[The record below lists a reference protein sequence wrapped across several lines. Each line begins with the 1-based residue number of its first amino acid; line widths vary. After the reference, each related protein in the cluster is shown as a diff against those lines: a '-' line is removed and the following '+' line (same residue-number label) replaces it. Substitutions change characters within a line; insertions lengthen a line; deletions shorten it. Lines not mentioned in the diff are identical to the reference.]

1 MVLKRQLD
9 GLDYRKAQK
18 RNSDNFKTFN
28 QDFQK
33 ELRQKGYKNLGWNN
47 VCKSWN
53 ILQEF
58 IAMPTDLV
66 EFARKK
72 AEVRYN
78 KAKQEN
84 NLTEVLAAGKS
95 IINCLKMKYQ

>member
-18 RNSDNFKTFN
+18 RNSDHFKTFN
-28 QDFQK
+28 QDFQNK
-33 ELRQKGYKNLGWNN
+33 LRQKGYRNLGWNN
-47 VCKSWN
+47 VYKSWN

-72 AEVRYN
+72 AEVRYK